1 MESSVQR
8 RLDCVSRHLL
18 LPPEVNSLAFT
29 RLDYLTGI
37 HFHFSL
43 TILLLFCSECTL
55 FDAIL
60 CSSFLVVVDE
70 LSKMESSVTPCN
82 AYESAV
88 QYALGGVARNIAEC
102 MSKLGTKSYMIS
114 AVGIDIAGSMLLE
127 YWNSAGLSTEGI
139 RKHQNIRT
147 AVICNIFDTSG
158 ELMAAVAN
166 VEAVE
171 KFLTPEW
178 ILQSKCNISSA
189 SVLLVDANL
198 TPPALEAS
206 CQVAAEYNIPVWF
219 EPVSVAKSMR
229 ITSIVNNVTFA
240 SPNEDELIAM
250 ANALSCG
257 NTFHPVEKDNCRK
270 CSTESLFQMLKP
282 AILVLLEKGIK
293 IVVVTLGA
301 DGVFLCSK
309 EPNFMRSS
317 LERTKRYGFNGWL
330 YDIVASSCPS
340 NKFFGAMQGQGSS
353 HLFAVHFPALPASV
367 VRLTGAGDCLVGG
380 TLASLCEGLDIMQSV
395 AVGMAV
401 AKHTVEA
408 ETNVPSS
415 FSLASI
421 AALFIGYVK
430 LQQCESVFELSNEF
444 RAKELIVPDA
454 LILVSLLWACALQ
467 AAFSPGKKTHAEG
480 NWAEMGRIGKQM
492 RGKEAKGVHIFTSG
506 DRTHRKADSMY
517 SMLACL
523 NAEIHEVSVVLCSE
537 DNVLNVDVQ
546 TEIQLVCNCFSAR
559 LIPTLSSVQHAYGT
573 FSVAEVFADKILSW
587 FPLYYH
593 MKFAFL
599 VWLQLPSVNGARQLY
614 MNHLRPFL
622 LRHQARFDQMIEFLH
637 REVEK
642 FVITHQAEFK
652 FAKALFV
659 KAVVSVHHMV
669 QDIIHP
675 GQRQA
680 NGAFRGRARRIQDSQ
695 SDDED

>member
-18 LPPEVNSLAFT
+18 LPPEVNSLALYPVLLKGGQT
-29 RLDYLTGI
+29 RQEKAHPVVIGGMILDI
-37 HFHFSL
+37 H
-43 TILLLFCSECTL
+43 
-55 FDAIL
+55 A
-60 CSSFLVVVDE
+60 
-70 LSKMESSVTPCN
+70 TP
-82 AYESAV
+82 SIHPSPRTTTPGKV

-158 ELMAAVAN
+158 ELVAAVAN

-198 TPPALEAS
+198 IPPALEAS

-317 LERTKRYGFNGWL
+317 LERTKRYGFTGWL

-421 AALFIGYVK
+421 AGLVYSAAKVLFH
-430 LQQCESVFELSNEF
+430 Q
-444 RAKELIVPDA
+444 
-454 LILVSLLWACALQ
+454 
-467 AAFSPGKKTHAEG
+467 
-480 NWAEMGRIGKQM
+480 
-492 RGKEAKGVHIFTSG
+492 
-506 DRTHRKADSMY
+506 
-517 SMLACL
+517 SML
-523 NAEIHEVSVVLCSE
+523 
-537 DNVLNVDVQ
+537 
-546 TEIQLVCNCFSAR
+546 
-559 LIPTLSSVQHAYGT
+559 
-573 FSVAEVFADKILSW
+573 
-587 FPLYYH
+587 
-593 MKFAFL
+593 
-599 VWLQLPSVNGARQLY
+599 
-614 MNHLRPFL
+614 
-622 LRHQARFDQMIEFLH
+622 
-637 REVEK
+637 
-642 FVITHQAEFK
+642 
-652 FAKALFV
+652 
-659 KAVVSVHHMV
+659 
-669 QDIIHP
+669 
-675 GQRQA
+675 
-680 NGAFRGRARRIQDSQ
+680 
-695 SDDED
+695 